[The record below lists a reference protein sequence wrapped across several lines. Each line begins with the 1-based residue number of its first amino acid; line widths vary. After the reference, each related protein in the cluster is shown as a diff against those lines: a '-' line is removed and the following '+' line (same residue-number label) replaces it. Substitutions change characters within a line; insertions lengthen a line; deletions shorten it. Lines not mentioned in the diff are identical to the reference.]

1 MPAYYYAGGRKIAL
15 ENDDEHVAVDQQA
28 AEKAGLTS
36 SLPAQ
41 GPQRGNGVV
50 LTSRS
55 ALDPAILAR
64 LRSAGALH
72 PVYKRDHAVVVAL
85 PEVRVEFDTD
95 AQRSAVMAF
104 LAKREPAE
112 HSIVEQT
119 NDRVIVRPASGS
131 GDDALRMAND
141 IYEHAHP
148 AAASVRFVQ
157 FVPKPSVTRS

>member
-36 SLPAQ
+36 SLPTQ
-41 GPQRGNGVV
+41 SPQRSGGVV
-50 LTSRS
+50 LASRS
-55 ALDPAILAR
+55 ALDPDILAR

-72 PVYKRDHAVVVAL
+72 PVYKRDRAVVVAL
-85 PEVRVEFDTD
+85 PEVRVEFDNE

-104 LAKREPAE
+104 LKGEPAE
-112 HSIVEQT
+112 HTIAEHTDYGV
-119 NDRVIVRPASGS
+119 VVRPTSGS

-141 IYEHAHP
+141 IYERAHP
-148 AAASVRFVQ
+148 ASASVRFVQ
-157 FVPKPSVTRS
+157 FVPKPSVIRS